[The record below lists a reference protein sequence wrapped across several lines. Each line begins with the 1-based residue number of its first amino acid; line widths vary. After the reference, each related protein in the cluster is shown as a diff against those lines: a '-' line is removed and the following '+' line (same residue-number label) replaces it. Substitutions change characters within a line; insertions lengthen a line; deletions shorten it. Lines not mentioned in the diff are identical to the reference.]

1 MKNDSGKTKSAGKS
15 GKDSKMEA
23 LQKKAPDL
31 EPCDQPQAQEA
42 LRLHTADEACDD
54 GVD

>member
-1 MKNDSGKTKSAGKS
+1 
-15 GKDSKMEA
+15 MEA

-42 LRLHTADEACDD
+42 LRFHTAERPATTASIKS
-54 GVD
+54 G